1 MGHTQPGSL
10 VPGVRHTVRAL
21 VGALV
26 LAGAGGSVEVSASDG
41 VEALAAAGVEVLAGA
56 GFSRPGDGR
65 KNVFH

>member
-21 VGALV
+21 V
-26 LAGAGGSVEVSASDG
+26 GAGGSVEVSASDG